1 MMADIQR
8 ITFIGS
14 GAMGEAM
21 IKGIVAQGV
30 VTAPQIMASDPVA
43 ARREQMKSQ
52 FGISATDSNLNAVHD
67 ADVVVLSVKPQ
78 VLPKVMAELKG
89 QIPPAALILSIVA
102 GVPIATMQRG
112 LEHDRIVRTMPNT
125 PAQVGKGMTVWVAT
139 PAVSAEQRKQTQQIL
154 NALGEQVM
162 VEDEHYLDMA
172 TGLSGS
178 GPGYVLL
185 IIEAMID
192 AGVQIGFSR
201 ADAQKIVLQTLD
213 GTVEL
218 VRNTG
223 LHPAELK
230 NRVTSPAG
238 TTAAGLFEL
247 EQSGLRASII
257 RAVEAAYHRS
267 EALGALYSQDEHQDN
282 QTGNKRGNQ

>member
-1 MMADIQR
+1 MAELRR

-21 IKGIVAQGV
+21 IKGMVAQDV

-52 FGISATDSNLNAVHD
+52 FGVSTTDSNRTAVQD
-67 ADVVVLSVKPQ
+67 ADVVILSVKPQ
-78 VLPKVMAELKG
+78 ILPKVMAELKG
-89 QIPPAALILSIVA
+89 QIPAEAMILSIVA
-102 GVPIATMQRG
+102 GVPIDTMQQG
-112 LEHDRIVRTMPNT
+112 FAHDRIVRTMPNT

-139 PAVSAEQRKQTQQIL
+139 PAVTTEQRKQTQAIL
-154 NALGEQVM
+154 NALGAQIM
-162 VEDEHYLDMA
+162 VDDEHYLDLT

-178 GPGYVLL
+178 GPGYVFLF
-185 IIEAMID
+185 IESMID
-192 AGVQIGFSR
+192 AGVQIGFTR
-201 ADAQKIVLQTLD
+201 ADATKMVLQTFEGSL
-213 GTVEL
+213 EL
-218 VRNTG
+218 VRSTG

-247 EQSGLRASII
+247 EQSGVRAAII
-257 RAVEAAYHRS
+257 RAVEAATRRS
-267 EALGALYSQDEHQDN
+267 EELGALYSQKGDQ
-282 QTGNKRGNQ
+282 

>member
-1 MMADIQR
+1 
-8 ITFIGS
+8 
-14 GAMGEAM
+14 
-21 IKGIVAQGV
+21 
-30 VTAPQIMASDPVA
+30 
-43 ARREQMKSQ
+43 
-52 FGISATDSNLNAVHD
+52 
-67 ADVVVLSVKPQ
+67 
-78 VLPKVMAELKG
+78 
-89 QIPPAALILSIVA
+89 
-102 GVPIATMQRG
+102 
-112 LEHDRIVRTMPNT
+112 
-125 PAQVGKGMTVWVAT
+125 
-139 PAVSAEQRKQTQQIL
+139 
-154 NALGEQVM
+154 
-162 VEDEHYLDMA
+162 
-172 TGLSGS
+172 
-178 GPGYVLL
+178 L

-267 EALGALYSQDEHQDN
+267 EALGTLYSQDEHQDN

>member
-1 MMADIQR
+1 MAEIR
-8 ITFIGS
+8 KIAFIGS

-21 IKGIVAQGV
+21 IKGMVAQDV
-30 VTAPQIMASDPVA
+30 VLAPHIMASDPVA

-52 FGISATDSNLNAVHD
+52 FGVATTDSNRNAVQE

-78 VLPKVMAELKG
+78 ILPRVMAELRG
-89 QIPPAALILSIVA
+89 HIPVSALVLSIVA
-102 GVPIATMQRG
+102 GVPIATMQAG
-112 LEHDRIVRTMPNT
+112 LGHDRIVRTMPNT
-125 PAQVGKGMTVWVAT
+125 PAQVGKGMTVWAAT
-139 PAVSAEQRKQTQQIL
+139 PAVTPEQRRQTQLIL
-154 NALGEQVM
+154 TALGEQVA

-178 GPGYVLL
+178 GPGYVFLL
-185 IIEAMID
+185 IEAMID

-201 ADAQKIVLQTLD
+201 ADAQKIVLQTID
-213 GTVEL
+213 GSVEL
-218 VRNTG
+218 VRSTG

-247 EQSGLRASII
+247 EQSGVRAAIM

-267 EALGALYSQDEHQDN
+267 AELGAHYSKQADSH
-282 QTGNKRGNQ
+282 

>member
-1 MMADIQR
+1 MTEIRQ
-8 ITFIGS
+8 ISFIGS

-21 IKGIVAQGV
+21 IKGMVAQGV
-30 VTAPQIMASDPVA
+30 VSAPQIMASDPVA
-43 ARREQMKSQ
+43 ARREQMQSH
-52 FGISATDSNLNAVHD
+52 FGVNTTETNLNAVQD

-78 VLPKVMAELKG
+78 ILPKVMAELQGK
-89 QIPPAALILSIVA
+89 IPAEALVLSIVA
-102 GVPIATMQRG
+102 GVPIASMQKG
-112 LEHDRIVRTMPNT
+112 LGHDRIVRTMPNT
-125 PAQVGKGMTVWVAT
+125 PAQVGKGVTVWVAT
-139 PAVSAEQRKQTQQIL
+139 PAVTPAQRQQTQSIL

-178 GPGYVLL
+178 GPGYVFLL
-185 IIEAMID
+185 IEAMID

-201 ADAQKIVLQTLD
+201 ADAQKIVLQTID
-213 GTVEL
+213 GSVEL
-218 VRNTG
+218 VRSTG

-247 EQSGLRASII
+247 EQSGIRAAII
-257 RAVEAAYHRS
+257 RAVEAATRRS
-267 EALGALYSQDEHQDN
+267 EALGAQYSQNSQKGDQ
-282 QTGNKRGNQ
+282 

>member
-1 MMADIQR
+1 MAEIRR

-21 IKGIVAQGV
+21 IKGIVAQSV
-30 VTAPQIMASDPVA
+30 VQAGQVMASDPVA

-52 FGISATDSNLNAVHD
+52 FGVSTTDSNRSAVQES
-67 ADVVVLSVKPQ
+67 DVIVLSVKPQ
-78 VLPKVMAELKG
+78 ILPKVMAELKG
-89 QIPPAALILSIVA
+89 QIPASALVLSIVA
-102 GVPIATMQRG
+102 GVPIATMQNG
-112 LEHDRIVRTMPNT
+112 LAHDRIVRTMPNT
-125 PAQVGKGMTVWVAT
+125 PAQVGKGMTVWT
-139 PAVSAEQRKQTQQIL
+139 PTNAVTAEQRRQTQAIL

-178 GPGYVLL
+178 GPGFIFLL
-185 IIEAMID
+185 IEAMID
-192 AGVQIGFSR
+192 AGVQIGFGR
-201 ADAQKIVLQTLD
+201 ADAQKIVLQTIE
-213 GTVEL
+213 GSVEL
-218 VRNTG
+218 VRSTG

-247 EQSGLRASII
+247 EQSGVRAAII
-257 RAVEAAYHRS
+257 RAVEAAYRRS
-267 EALGALYSQDEHQDN
+267 EALGAQYSQKGD
-282 QTGNKRGNQ
+282 

>member
-1 MMADIQR
+1 MAEIRQ
-8 ITFIGS
+8 ISFIGS

-21 IKGIVAQGV
+21 IKGMVAQGV
-30 VTAPQIMASDPVA
+30 VTAAQIVASDPVA
-43 ARREQMKSQ
+43 ARREQMESH
-52 FGISATDSNLNAVHD
+52 FGVKTTSTNLDAVKD

-78 VLPKVMAELKG
+78 ILPKVMAELNGK
-89 QIPPAALILSIVA
+89 IPATALILSIVA
-102 GVPIATMQRG
+102 GVPIAPMQQG
-112 LEHDRIVRTMPNT
+112 LAHERIVRTMPNT

-139 PAVSAEQRKQTQQIL
+139 PAVTPEQRQQTQAIL

-178 GPGYVLL
+178 GPGYVFLL
-185 IIEAMID
+185 IEALID

-201 ADAQKIVLQTLD
+201 ADALKIVLQTID
-213 GTVEL
+213 GSVEL
-218 VRNTG
+218 VRSTG

-247 EQSGLRASII
+247 EQSGVRAAII
-257 RAVEAAYHRS
+257 RAVEAATRRS
-267 EALGALYSQDEHQDN
+267 EALGAQYSQKGDQ
-282 QTGNKRGNQ
+282 

>member
-1 MMADIQR
+1 
-8 ITFIGS
+8 
-14 GAMGEAM
+14 M
-21 IKGIVAQGV
+21 IKGMVAQEV
-30 VTAPQIMASDPVA
+30 VQAPQIMASDPVL

-52 FGISATDSNLNAVHD
+52 FGVTTTDSNRAGVQD

-78 VLPKVMAELKG
+78 ILPKVMAELKG
-89 QIPPAALILSIVA
+89 NIPSDALVLSIVA
-102 GVPIATMQRG
+102 GVPIATMQKALG
-112 LEHDRIVRTMPNT
+112 HDRIVRTMPNT

-139 PAVSAEQRKQTQQIL
+139 PKVSADQRVLTQRIL

-178 GPGYVLL
+178 GPGYVFLL
-185 IIEAMID
+185 IEAMVD
-192 AGVQIGFSR
+192 AGVHIGFSR
-201 ADAQKIVLQTLD
+201 ADALKMVLQTID
-213 GTVEL
+213 GSVEL

-247 EQSGLRASII
+247 EQSGVRAAILRA
-257 RAVEAAYHRS
+257 VDAAYRRS
-267 EALGALYSQDEHQDN
+267 EALGAQYRE
-282 QTGNKRGNQ
+282 KE

>member
-1 MMADIQR
+1 MTSLHESR
-8 ITFIGS
+8 IAFIGS

-21 IKGIVAQGV
+21 IKGMVAQEV
-30 VTAPQIMASDPVA
+30 VQAAQITASDPVA

-52 FGISATDSNLNAVHD
+52 FGVMTSETNLRAVED

-78 VLPKVMAELKG
+78 ILPRVMAELKG
-89 QIPPAALILSIVA
+89 RIPPSALVLSIVA
-102 GVPIATMQRG
+102 GVPIATMQQG
-112 LEHDRIVRTMPNT
+112 LAHDRIVRTMPNT
-125 PAQVGKGMTVWVAT
+125 PAQVGKGVTVWTAT
-139 PAVSAEQRKQTQQIL
+139 PAVTTEQRAQTQAIL
-154 NALGEQVM
+154 NALGEQVV

-178 GPGYVLL
+178 GPGYVFLL
-185 IIEAMID
+185 IEAMID

-201 ADAQKIVLQTLD
+201 ADAQKIVLQTID
-213 GTVEL
+213 GSVAL
-218 VRNTG
+218 VRSTG

-247 EQSGLRASII
+247 EQSGVRAAII

-267 EALGALYSQDEHQDN
+267 EALGAQYSQKGDQ
-282 QTGNKRGNQ
+282 

>member
-1 MMADIQR
+1 MAAIR
-8 ITFIGS
+8 RVSFIGS

-21 IKGIVAQGV
+21 IKGMVAQGV
-30 VTAPQIMASDPVA
+30 VQAAHITASDPVA
-43 ARREQMKSQ
+43 ARREQMQSQ
-52 FGISATDSNLNAVHD
+52 FGVSTTDSNLRAVQD

-78 VLPKVMAELKG
+78 ILPRVLAELQG
-89 QIPPAALILSIVA
+89 QIPPTALLLSIVA
-102 GVPIATMQRG
+102 GVPIQTMQTG
-112 LEHDRIVRTMPNT
+112 LAHDRIVRTMPNT

-139 PAVSAEQRKQTQQIL
+139 PAVTPEQRTQTQVIL

-178 GPGYVLL
+178 GPGYVFLL
-185 IIEAMID
+185 IEAMID

-201 ADAQKIVLQTLD
+201 ADAQKIVLQTID
-213 GTVEL
+213 GSVEL
-218 VRNTG
+218 VRSTG

-247 EQSGLRASII
+247 EQSGVRAAIL
-257 RAVEAAYHRS
+257 RAVEAAYRRS
-267 EALGALYSQDEHQDN
+267 EALGAQYSQKGDQ
-282 QTGNKRGNQ
+282 

>member
-1 MMADIQR
+1 MAEIRR

-21 IKGIVAQGV
+21 IKGMVAQEV
-30 VTAPQIMASDPVA
+30 VQAAQIMASDPVA

-52 FGISATDSNLNAVHD
+52 FGVTTSDTNLYAVQD
-67 ADVVVLSVKPQ
+67 ADVVILSVKPQ

-89 QIPPAALILSIVA
+89 EIPSEALVLSIVA
-102 GVPIATMQRG
+102 GVPIATMEQG
-112 LEHDRIVRTMPNT
+112 LAHDRIVRTMPNT
-125 PAQVGKGMTVWVAT
+125 PAQVGKGITVWVAT
-139 PAVSAEQRKQTQQIL
+139 PAVTPEQRNQAQAIL
-154 NALGEQVM
+154 NALGEQV
-162 VEDEHYLDMA
+162 VVDDEHYLDMA

-178 GPGYVLL
+178 GPGYVFLL
-185 IIEAMID
+185 IEAMID

-201 ADAQKIVLQTLD
+201 ADAQKIVLQTID
-213 GTVEL
+213 GSVAL
-218 VRNTG
+218 VRSTG

-247 EQSGLRASII
+247 EQSGVRAAIL

-267 EALGALYSQDEHQDN
+267 EALGAQYSQKGDQ
-282 QTGNKRGNQ
+282 

>member
-1 MMADIQR
+1 MTGMQR

-21 IKGIVAQGV
+21 IKGMVAQDV
-30 VTAPQIMASDPVA
+30 VQAPQIMASDPVA
-43 ARREQMKSQ
+43 TRREQMKAQ
-52 FGISATDSNLNAVHD
+52 FGVSTTDSNRAAVQD

-78 VLPKVMAELKG
+78 MLPKVMAELKG
-89 QIPPAALILSIVA
+89 HIPAAALVLSIVA
-102 GVPIATMQRG
+102 GVPIATMQAG
-112 LEHDRIVRTMPNT
+112 LGHDRIVRTMPNT

-139 PAVSAEQRKQTQQIL
+139 PAVSPEQRQQTQRIL

-178 GPGYVLL
+178 GPGYVFL

-201 ADAQKIVLQTLD
+201 ADAQKIVLQTID
-213 GTVEL
+213 GSVEL
-218 VRNTG
+218 VRSTG

-247 EQSGLRASII
+247 EQSGVRAAMI

-267 EALGALYSQDEHQDN
+267 EALGALYSQKGDQ
-282 QTGNKRGNQ
+282 

>member
-1 MMADIQR
+1 
-8 ITFIGS
+8 
-14 GAMGEAM
+14 MGEAM
-21 IKGIVAQGV
+21 IKGMVAQEV
-30 VTAPQIMASDPVA
+30 VQAPQILASDPVT

-52 FGISATDSNLNAVHD
+52 FGVTTTESNLTAVRD
-67 ADVVVLSVKPQ
+67 ADVIVLSVKPQ
-78 VLPKVMAELKG
+78 ILPKVLAELKG
-89 QIPPAALILSIVA
+89 KIPSTALVLSIVA
-102 GVPIATMQRG
+102 GVPIATMQSG
-112 LEHDRIVRTMPNT
+112 LGHDRIVRTMPNT

-139 PAVSAEQRKQTQQIL
+139 PAVSADQRRQTQAIL
-154 NALGEQVM
+154 NALGEHVM

-178 GPGYVLL
+178 GPGYVFL

-201 ADAQKIVLQTLD
+201 ADALKIVLQTID
-213 GTVEL
+213 GSVEL
-218 VRNTG
+218 VRSTG

-247 EQSGLRASII
+247 EQSGIRAAII

-267 EALGALYSQDEHQDN
+267 EALGAQYSQKGDQ
-282 QTGNKRGNQ
+282 

>member
-1 MMADIQR
+1 MTEMQR

-21 IKGIVAQGV
+21 IKGMVAQDV
-30 VTAPQIMASDPVA
+30 VQATNITASDPVA

-52 FGISATDSNLNAVHD
+52 FGIATSESNQSAVQD
-67 ADVVVLSVKPQ
+67 ADVVILSVKPQ
-78 VLPKVMAELKG
+78 ILPKVMAELKG
-89 QIPPAALILSIVA
+89 QIPPSAFVLSIVA
-102 GVPIATMQRG
+102 GVPIATMQSG
-112 LEHDRIVRTMPNT
+112 LGHDRIVRTMPNT

-139 PAVSAEQRKQTQQIL
+139 PAVSPAQRSQTEAIL
-154 NALGEQVM
+154 RALGEQVM

-178 GPGYVLL
+178 GPGYVFLL
-185 IIEAMID
+185 IEAMID
-192 AGVQIGFSR
+192 AGVHIGFSR
-201 ADAQKIVLQTLD
+201 ADALKIVLQTID
-213 GTVEL
+213 GSVEL
-218 VRNTG
+218 VRSSG

-247 EQSGLRASII
+247 EQSGVRAAIL
-257 RAVEAAYHRS
+257 RAVEAATRRS
-267 EALGALYSQDEHQDN
+267 EELGAQYGEKERD
-282 QTGNKRGNQ
+282 

>member
-1 MMADIQR
+1 MAEIQQ
-8 ITFIGS
+8 ISFIGS

-21 IKGIVAQGV
+21 IRGMVAQGV
-30 VTAPQIMASDPVA
+30 VTAAQIVASDPVA
-43 ARREQMKSQ
+43 ARREQMGSH
-52 FGISATDSNLNAVHD
+52 FGVNTTDTNLDAVKD

-78 VLPKVMAELKG
+78 ILPKVMAELNG
-89 QIPPAALILSIVA
+89 NIPATALILSIVA
-102 GVPIATMQRG
+102 GVPIAPMQKG
-112 LEHDRIVRTMPNT
+112 LAHERIVRTMPNT

-139 PAVSAEQRKQTQQIL
+139 PAVTDEQRQQTQAIL

-178 GPGYVLL
+178 GPGYVFLL
-185 IIEAMID
+185 IEAMID

-201 ADAQKIVLQTLD
+201 ADALKIVLQTID
-213 GTVEL
+213 GSVEL
-218 VRNTG
+218 VRSTG

-247 EQSGLRASII
+247 EQSGVRAAII
-257 RAVEAAYHRS
+257 RAVEAATRRS
-267 EALGALYSQDEHQDN
+267 EALGAQYSQKGDQ
-282 QTGNKRGNQ
+282 

>member
-1 MMADIQR
+1 MEELRKIV
-8 ITFIGS
+8 FIGS

-21 IKGIVAQGV
+21 IKGIVAQGLV
-30 VTAPQIMASDPVA
+30 QPVQIVASDPVA
-43 ARREQMKSQ
+43 ARREQMRTQ
-52 FGISATDSNLNAVHD
+52 FGVSTTDTNVSAVQD

-78 VLPKVMAELKG
+78 VLGKVLPELKG
-89 QIPPAALILSIVA
+89 KLPAACVVLSIVA
-102 GVPIATMQRG
+102 GAPIHVLRDG
-112 LEHDRIVRTMPNT
+112 LAHDRIVRTMPNT
-125 PAQVGKGMTVWVAT
+125 PAQVGKGVTVWSAT
-139 PAVSAEQRKQTQQIL
+139 PAVSAVQRQQTQAIL
-154 NALGEQVM
+154 SALGEQVM
-162 VEDEHYLDMA
+162 VDDESYLDMA

-178 GPGYVLL
+178 GPGYVFL

-201 ADAQKIVLQTLD
+201 ADAQKMVLQTIE
-213 GTVEL
+213 GSVAL
-218 VRNTG
+218 VRSTG

-247 EQSGLRASII
+247 EQSGIRAAIL

-267 EALGALYSQDEHQDN
+267 QALGAVYTQKGES
-282 QTGNKRGNQ
+282 

>member
-1 MMADIQR
+1 MAEIRR
-8 ITFIGS
+8 ISFIGS

-21 IKGIVAQGV
+21 IKGLVAQEV
-30 VTAPQIMASDPVA
+30 VQAAQIMASDPVA

-52 FGISATDSNLNAVHD
+52 FGVATTDTNCTAVED

-78 VLPKVMAELKG
+78 ILPKVMAELHGK
-89 QIPPAALILSIVA
+89 IPPEALVLSIVA
-102 GVPIATMQRG
+102 GVPVATIREG
-112 LEHDRIVRTMPNT
+112 LRHERIVRTMPNT
-125 PAQVGKGMTVWVAT
+125 PAQVGKGMTVWVPT
-139 PAVSAEQRKQTQQIL
+139 PAVTLEQRQQTQAIL

-178 GPGYVLL
+178 GPGYVFLL
-185 IIEAMID
+185 IEAMID
-192 AGVQIGFSR
+192 AGVHIGFSR
-201 ADAQKIVLQTLD
+201 ADAQKIVLQTFE
-213 GTVEL
+213 GSIEL
-218 VRNTG
+218 VRSSG

-247 EQSGLRASII
+247 EQSGVRAAII
-257 RAVEAAYHRS
+257 RAVEAAYRRS
-267 EALGALYSQDEHQDN
+267 EALGAQYSQKESQ
-282 QTGNKRGNQ
+282 KGNQ

>member
-1 MMADIQR
+1 MTEMQR

-21 IKGIVAQGV
+21 IKGMVAQDV
-30 VTAPQIMASDPVA
+30 VQAANITASDPVA

-52 FGISATDSNLNAVHD
+52 FGIMTSESNRSAVQD
-67 ADVVVLSVKPQ
+67 ADVVILSVKPQ
-78 VLPKVMAELKG
+78 ILPKVLAELKG
-89 QIPPAALILSIVA
+89 QIPPSAFVLSIVA
-102 GVPIATMQRG
+102 GVPIATIQSG
-112 LEHDRIVRTMPNT
+112 LGHDRIVRTMPNT

-139 PAVSAEQRKQTQQIL
+139 PAVSPEQRNQTEAIL
-154 NALGEQVM
+154 RALGEQVM

-178 GPGYVLL
+178 GPGYVFL

-192 AGVQIGFSR
+192 AGVHIGFSR
-201 ADAQKIVLQTLD
+201 ADALKIVLQTID
-213 GTVEL
+213 GSVEL
-218 VRNTG
+218 VRSTG

-238 TTAAGLFEL
+238 TTAAGLYEL
-247 EQSGLRASII
+247 EQSGIRAAIL
-257 RAVEAAYHRS
+257 RAVEAATRRS
-267 EALGALYSQDEHQDN
+267 EELGAQYGEKESN
-282 QTGNKRGNQ
+282 